1 MIQFD
6 SMIRFEDMA
15 AWSGRNF
22 AAAEFELHFR
32 VFGAFLA
39 RARVYRAGLA
49 TENSSMRHINFT
61 FHKDVITINLN

>member
-39 RARVYRAGLA
+39 RARVYSGGVVPLSRPTCRSIALVY
-49 TENSSMRHINFT
+49 I
-61 FHKDVITINLN
+61 K